1 MFGHSNAVWPL
12 SPMWMRDGAI
22 ATDKIIGTLLSLGLF
37 LPIHGSAAYEK
48 DATQVALEQRNAAA
62 WQREDQLIDL
72 RLAALREQFGPPN
85 IVFVLGDDI
94 GWGDLGV
101 YGGGKLRG
109 APTPTLDALAAD
121 GMRFLQHY
129 AEPLCTPSR
138 VALMTGRLPVRTGL
152 TRVLW
157 PGQRMGL
164 VAEEITVAELL
175 AAAGYRTAMYGK
187 WHLGENPENQPTN
200 QGFDY
205 AFYTLYNGGPW
216 PWAENAEYFDL
227 ENETVGETPYELDMP
242 KDYEER
248 YGIPI
253 HGIMESRKGEQPR
266 ETGELSLERY
276 NRHDNELTDKILD
289 FIEDQSDADQPF
301 FVYFATNAQQ
311 IFACP
316 PEVRHEEY
324 VDSANCQAAQLVQ
337 HDKNVGRIRDKL
349 EELGIERNTL
359 LIWASDNGPEYRFY
373 PSVGFS
379 YLRGEKGAVTE
390 GGVRTPAIA
399 WWPGMI
405 TPGSDPLD
413 LVHLTD
419 WYTTIARIAGVRD
432 DLPEDRV
439 IDGVD
444 QTSLLFNGERYSRR
458 DYVFHYRGNRLAAV
472 RWNDLKL
479 HLANV
484 SGGVTSGGLY
494 NIIRDPGERF
504 SGERGRF
511 LWATVPFNEL
521 VRAHQDLMRKFPN
534 RSPGETIPS
543 AGGRI

>member
-1 MFGHSNAVWPL
+1 MPLHSNSVWPL
-12 SPMWMRDGAI
+12 SHRRLREQAS
-22 ATDKIIGTLLSLGLF
+22 TTKRFIGTLFSLNLF
-37 LPIHGSAAYEK
+37 FAMHGSAAYER
-48 DATQVALEQRNAAA
+48 DAAQVALEQLNAAA
-62 WQREDQLIDL
+62 WQQEDELIDR
-72 RLAALREQFGPPN
+72 RLAALGEQFGPPN

-109 APTPTLDALAAD
+109 APTPTLDQLAAD

-129 AEPLCTPSR
+129 SEPLCTPSR
-138 VALMTGRLPVRTGL
+138 VALMTGRHPVRTGL
-152 TRVLW
+152 TPVLW

-164 VAEEITVAELL
+164 VAEEVTLAELL
-175 AAAGYRTAMYGK
+175 SAAGYRTAMYGK

-216 PWAENAEYFDL
+216 PWAENAEYFSR
-227 ENETVGETPYELDMP
+227 NEVVGETPFELDIP
-242 KDYEER
+242 TDYEQR

-266 ETGELSLERY
+266 EVAELSLERY

-289 FIEDQSDADQPF
+289 FIEEQSAADRPF

-316 PEVRHEEY
+316 PEVRYEKY

-337 HDKNVGRIRDKL
+337 HDRNVGRIRDKL
-349 EELGIERNTL
+349 EALGIERNTL
-359 LIWASDNGPEYRFY
+359 LVWASDNGPEIRFY

-379 YLRGEKGAVTE
+379 YLRGEKGEVTE

-405 TPGSDPLD
+405 APGSDPMD

-419 WYTTIARIAGVRD
+419 WYTTIARLAGVQGD
-432 DLPEDRV
+432 IPGDRV
-439 IDGVD
+439 IDGAN
-444 QTSLLFNGERYSRR
+444 QTSLLVNGEGHSRR
-458 DYVFHYRGNRLAAV
+458 DYIFHYRGSRLAAV
-472 RWNDLKL
+472 RWNHLKL
-479 HLANV
+479 HLA
-484 SGGVTSGGLY
+484 SDTGGVTGGGLY
-494 NIIRDPGERF
+494 NIIRDPEERF
-504 SGERGRF
+504 SGERKRF

-534 RSPGETIPS
+534 RSARETMPS
-543 AGGRI
+543 VEGTE